1 MKGGD
6 IFFTTPFCRIMKL
19 LFVILLIAFVV
30 LMFQYY
36 STMEETDMAHTFRVY
51 VLPFGV
57 VLTFFVGFSSSLG
70 ICRLDEEIP
79 YFEDPFG
86 DWFNRHNRGLKYQ
99 QYPLL
104 ENGEGGK
111 RKRHST
117 KRS

>member
-6 IFFTTPFCRIMKL
+6 IFFTTPFCRIVKL
-19 LFVILLIAFVV
+19 LFVILLIALLV

-70 ICRLDEEIP
+70 ICRLDAEIP
-79 YFEDPFG
+79 FFEDDFG
-86 DWFNRHNRGLKYQ
+86 NWFNRHNRALKHE
-99 QYPLL
+99 PLFL
-104 ENGEGGK
+104 EDGQGGK

>member
-19 LFVILLIAFVV
+19 LFVILLIAFLV

-70 ICRLDEEIP
+70 ICRLDEVIP
-79 YFEDPFG
+79 YYEDDFG
-86 DWFNRHNRGLKYQ
+86 KWFNRHNGFLKHQ

-104 ENGEGGK
+104 EEGGK